1 MADRQLVLRLAPL
14 VAFYETD
21 IAEANEYLIAWRHP
35 LHLPVE
41 VCPSCSK
48 RGKPPVAHPDGRPYE
63 RPYTRIP
70 FVMEDRGRV
79 AACVVLASTIN
90 PSVCKSRGWHR
101 YNTVDLA
108 RIARSDDWRDAK
120 ALRAV
125 LRVTR
130 EYLVPQWLGRSAKW
144 DARSAEADGA
154 AQVAALAASSM
165 PGTPGHMYQLDGFTK
180 IRESRPAERQGSGR
194 QKPSAA
200 NEIADGAT
208 GLWVYRYPR
217 PVRQTTGVRTA

>member
-1 MADRQLVLRLAPL
+1 MRQLALRLTPL
-14 VAFYETD
+14 VAFYEVD
-21 IAEANEYLIAWRHP
+21 MAEANEHLIAWRHP

-41 VCPSCSK
+41 VCPSCSRK
-48 RGKPPVAHPDGRPYE
+48 GRPPVAHPEGRPYE

-70 FVMEDRGRV
+70 FVMVDRGRV

-90 PSVCKSRGWHR
+90 PSVCKPRGWHR

-108 RIARSDDWRDAK
+108 RIARSDDWRDAS

-125 LRVTR
+125 LRITR
-130 EYLVPQWLGRSAKW
+130 EYLVPAWLGRSPAW
-144 DARSAEADGA
+144 DEVSARMHGR
-154 AQVAALAASSM
+154 AQVTALAASSM
-165 PGTPGHMYQLDGFTK
+165 PGTPGSMYRFDGFEK

-194 QKPSAA
+194 QKASAA

-208 GLWVYRYPR
+208 GLWVYQYPQ
-217 PVRQTTGVRTA
+217 PLTARDRV